1 VTEASAMRE
10 ALFRLR
16 QICWIALVAA
26 VFALVDSD
34 FIIFLVALIVIA
46 IVAFETRAPI
56 RALGL
61 GRPRSIVRT
70 IALGIAAGFV
80 MLFFSK
86 LLLTPV
92 AEAITGIPRDLSA
105 FEDVRGNL
113 PLYLVL
119 MPRIWLGAAICEEIV
134 FRAFLIGRLEA
145 AFGGASRVGTAV
157 AVLLSSVL
165 FGFAHAYQGPTGVLI
180 TGVLGLIFA
189 CVYAYGGRNLWLN
202 IVVHGVYDTLSL
214 GLVLTSLDRTFTSI
228 AHRLVPF

>member
-1 VTEASAMRE
+1 MRD

-16 QICWIALVAA
+16 QLCWIALVAA
-26 VFALVDSD
+26 VFMLIDSD
-34 FIIFLVALIVIA
+34 FVIFLAALIAIV
-46 IVAFETRAPI
+46 IVAFETRTPV

-61 GRPRSIVRT
+61 DRPRSIVT
-70 IALGIAAGFV
+70 TLALGVAAGFV

-86 LLLTPV
+86 LLLTPIV
-92 AEAITGIPRDLSA
+92 EAITGIPRDLSA
-105 FEDVRGNL
+105 FDDVRGNSS
-113 PLYLVL
+113 LYLEL
-119 MPRIWLGAAICEEIV
+119 MPRIWFGAAICEEIV

-145 AFGGASRVGTAV
+145 AFGGASRFGTAA
-157 AVLLSSVL
+157 AVLLSSAL
-165 FGFAHAYQGPTGVLI
+165 FGLAHTYQGPTGVLI

-228 AHRLVPF
+228 AHKLVPF

>member
-1 VTEASAMRE
+1 VTV
-10 ALFRLR
+10 FVRLR
-16 QICWIALVAA
+16 QLCWIALLAA
-26 VFALVDSD
+26 LFALIDSD
-34 FIIFLVALIVIA
+34 FIMFIVAAVAIA
-46 IVAFETRAPI
+46 IVAFETRAPV

-61 GRPRSIVRT
+61 GRPASIVRT
-70 IALGIAAGFV
+70 IALGVLAGFV

-86 LLLTPV
+86 LLLTPI

-105 FEDVRGNL
+105 FEDVRGDL
-113 PLYLVL
+113 AVYLGL

-145 AFGGASRVGTAV
+145 AFGGASRIATAL
-157 AVLLSSVL
+157 AVVLSSAL
-165 FGFAHAYQGPTGVLI
+165 FGLAHTYQGPTGVLV
-180 TGVLGLIFA
+180 TGTLGLIFA

-228 AHRLVPF
+228 AHKLVPF